1 MTRIWDM
8 EINTFEEDFWPD
20 AMFLEINKKEKTI
33 YLEEIEAKA
42 KRENLDIGEV
52 ISDVIKH
59 YRPDNLAL
67 VFKSIYLHQNFEEVW
82 VLHFLIGNIMNL
94 ECYQGLYY
102 EDKGIL
108 KLEGWEKLYPEEY
121 PDEAIE
127 VRRAM
132 TYQDQ

>member
-20 AMFLEINKKEKTI
+20 AMFLQIGKKEEII
-33 YLEEIEAKA
+33 YMEEIEQKA
-42 KRENLDIGEV
+42 KQKNLRMEEAVTDI
-52 ISDVIKH
+52 IKQ
-59 YRPDNLAL
+59 YNPDNLAL
-67 VFKSIYLHQNFEEVW
+67 VFKSIYKHENFEETW
-82 VLHFLIGNIMNL
+82 VLNFLIGNIMRL
-94 ECYQGLYY
+94 ECYEILYY

-108 KLEGWEKLYPEEY
+108 KVEGWEKLFPEEY